1 MISQTVEVRQA
12 NADYLLVSP
21 VQSGC
26 QSCSSGSCGVA
37 NIANL
42 FGSRPRTLKVK
53 NHAYNYR
60 VGDHVE
66 LLLDEKL
73 FMKSVLI
80 QYLLPLLGMFCF
92 ALVGGLMTQHL
103 VFQFVL
109 AVLGLVAGI
118 FISRK
123 LINHYEY
130 RVDDI
135 HLKIRSQ
142 AST

>member
-1 MISQTVEVRQA
+1 MRQA
-12 NADYLLVSP
+12 NADYLLVTP

-42 FGSRPRTLKVK
+42 FGTRTRTLKVK
-53 NHAYNYR
+53 NHAYNYH
-60 VGDHVE
+60 VGDQVE

-80 QYLLPLLGMFCF
+80 QYLLPLMGMFVF
-92 ALVGGLMTQHL
+92 AIVAGLITQLLVL
-103 VFQFVL
+103 QFVVAL
-109 AVLGLVAGI
+109 LGLVAGI

-123 LINHYEY
+123 LINLYEY
-130 RVDDI
+130 RVDDN
-135 HLKIRSQ
+135 HLKIRSP
-142 AST
+142 ASP